1 MLTCRVKHNHMAQKQ
16 TKTVAIFG
24 VNGFIGHHLLRRIL
38 DTTDWKVI
46 GFDISETRIAS
57 DRHNK
62 RFTFY
67 KGDLTKDIK
76 TIEKIVKAADTV
88 LPLAGIAT
96 PQTYM
101 VDPLKVFEVDF
112 EANLPIVRLC
122 AKYDKYLIW
131 PSTSEVYGMSPDN
144 IFNPE
149 TSPLVVG
156 PIHRSRWIY
165 STAKQMMDR
174 VIWAYGTHR
183 KLRFTIFRPFNWTG
197 IGLDDID
204 RKGKGSARV
213 ITQFLG
219 NVLRGENLILVDAG
233 MARRSFTYVDDCID
247 ALMKIIENKNGI
259 AYGKIYNIGNPYN
272 NHSIKELA
280 DQIVQKAPNYRY
292 FKDKIKKVQIVSKTA
307 KQHYGEG
314 YEDVNNRV
322 PFIENTVADLDWTPK
337 VDFPTMIDKTFMAYV
352 ELFDAAKK
360 VPKKKGAY
368 ARK

>member
-1 MLTCRVKHNHMAQKQ
+1 MKRTR

-24 VNGFIGHHLLRRIL
+24 VNGFIGHHLLKRII
-38 DTTDWKVI
+38 DTTDWNVI
-46 GFDISETRIAS
+46 GFDISDSRIAPAIG
-57 DRHNK
+57 RE
-62 RFTFY
+62 RFTFH
-67 KGDLTKDIK
+67 KGDLAKDIE
-76 TIEKIVKAADTV
+76 TIKDIVRKSDTV

-96 PQTYM
+96 PQIYM
-101 VDPLKVFEVDF
+101 TDPLKVFEIDF
-112 EANLPIVRLC
+112 EANLPIVRMC
-122 AKYDKYLIW
+122 AEYDKHLIW

-144 IFNPE
+144 VFHPD

-156 PIHRSRWIY
+156 PIHKSRWIY
-165 STAKQMMDR
+165 SIAKQMMDR

-219 NVLRGENLILVDAG
+219 NVLRGENLVLVDAG
-233 MARRSFTYVDDCID
+233 IARRSFTYVDDCID
-247 ALMKIIENKNGI
+247 ALMKIIENKNGV

-280 DQIVQKAPNYRY
+280 DKIVEKAPKYRY
-292 FKDKIKKVQIVSKTA
+292 FKDKIKKIKIVSKSA

-322 PFIENTVADLDWTPK
+322 PYIENTIADLDWSPK
-337 VDFPTMIDKTFMAYV
+337 VDFPTLIDRTFEAYV
-352 ELFDAAKK
+352 AHFDVANKK
-360 VPKKKGAY
+360 APKTAPKAN
-368 ARK
+368 RR